1 MIKNVGLWVDHEKA
15 FIVSI
20 INGNAQM
27 SKMESDVESHIKT
40 LGGSRSKT
48 PYAPQDV
55 STERKLEGRRKKHLQ
70 SYYKQL
76 ISSFKD
82 ADQIYIFG
90 PGEAR
95 SELEKEMKKSKNIS
109 KKITANEC
117 CDNLTERQIIAKV
130 KKFYE

>member
-82 ADQIYIFG
+82 ADQVYIFG

-109 KKITANEC
+109 QKITANEC